1 MRAQMCL
8 PFRRPTEHRASSS
21 ATHCYG
27 KAGAIGTRFLSSIG
41 LIRPVGLES

>member
-8 PFRRPTEHRASSS
+8 PFRLPAEHVAISS
-21 ATHCYG
+21 ATLFCG

-41 LIRPVGLES
+41 LIRPAGLES